1 MLLHNGAE
9 CFLLPVIF
17 LNIIANTPLFFKN
30 LPYTNLVIGL
40 LAYPFIRRISCREI
54 AMEGMRM
61 KKLWVVLSILLLL
74 STLVWGVSAEGLD
87 VQAKSALLM
96 DVATGT
102 ILYEKNAH
110 EPLPPA
116 SVTKVMTMLLIM
128 EAIDSGA
135 VSYSD
140 TVTTS
145 ETAAAKGGSQ
155 VFLKV
160 GETMSVSEM
169 LKSIAVS
176 SANDCACAMAEHIAG
191 SEAAFVERMN
201 ERAKELGLNDTHFVN
216 CTGLDD
222 GPDAAN
228 HRTSAH
234 DIAVMSRELLARHPD
249 ITKYTTIW
257 MDTRRGGAFG
267 LSNTNKLIRFYP
279 GATGLKTGF
288 TSTAGYCLSATA
300 KREDLELIAVV
311 MGCESS
317 QKRSADCKTLLDYG
331 YANYSVVRPGLK
343 EGRTVAVHL
352 GKEATVPVELVDRR
366 EILVDKAKRTSLSAK
381 VELVQMVPAP
391 VKKGQNLGT
400 IKVYADEKMLI
411 QLPLVAGAAVEKLSF
426 WDVYKIVLRRVALAQ
441 PAA

>member
-1 MLLHNGAE
+1 MKRIPALLLAAVLAIS
-9 CFLLPVIF
+9 LLPRRAFAVNLE
-17 LNIIANTPLFFKN
+17 LN
-30 LPYTNLVIGL
+30 
-40 LAYPFIRRISCREI
+40 
-54 AMEGMRM
+54 
-61 KKLWVVLSILLLL
+61 
-74 STLVWGVSAEGLD
+74 
-87 VQAKSALLM
+87 AKSALLM

-102 ILYEKNAH
+102 VLFEKDCH
-110 EPLPPA
+110 ERLAPA

-128 EAIDSGA
+128 EAVDSGKIQLT
-135 VSYSD
+135 D
-140 TVTTS
+140 QVTAS
-145 ETAAAKGGSQ
+145 EAAAAKGGSQ
-155 VFLKV
+155 IYLKV
-160 GETMSVSEM
+160 GETMPVSDM

-176 SANDCACAMAEHIAG
+176 SANDCACAMAELLAG
-191 SEAAFVERMN
+191 SESAFVEQMN
-201 ERAKELGLNDTHFVN
+201 KRAEELGMADTHFVN

-222 GPDAAN
+222 SVDAKD
-228 HRTSAH
+228 HRTSAY
-234 DIAVMSRELLARHPD
+234 DIALMSRELLKNHPD
-249 ITKYTTIW
+249 IKNYTTIW
-257 MDTRRGGAFG
+257 MDTVRNGAFG
-267 LSNTNKLIRFYP
+267 LSNTNKLIRFYS
-279 GATGLKTGF
+279 GATGLKTGY
-288 TSTAGYCLSATA
+288 TTGAGYCLSASA
-300 KREDLELIAVV
+300 KREGMELIAVV